1 MNAQLY
7 SENLLRETTWE
18 ELNELHDCDEVEMCT
33 ASLKMVHSR
42 NVVSEIAGIE
52 PATSRVRCAYNSAIP
67 PQPAAAYSKDCIFV
81 SKIQ

>member
-33 ASLKMVHSR
+33 AASLKMVHSR
-42 NVVSEIAGIE
+42 NVVSDEIAGIE
-52 PATSRVRCAYNSAIP
+52 PATSRAR
-67 PQPAAAYSKDCIFV
+67 
-81 SKIQ
+81 